1 MNIQKMI
8 TISNNI
14 YYITEYCF
22 IDKVKKL
29 TISATELVCLTGD
42 NNGEGF

>member
-1 MNIQKMI
+1 MNIHKMR
-8 TISNNI
+8 TTSNSI

-29 TISATELVCLTGD
+29 TTSATVLG
-42 NNGEGF
+42 